1 MVALRAIWREG
12 SLVTALQWVGAWFG
26 VSVPVSL
33 LVGAVLHAGGS
44 APGGAQQLQPA
55 PAARARRAA

>member
-1 MVALRAIWREG
+1 
-12 SLVTALQWVGAWFG
+12 VTALQWVGAWFG